1 MSHKS
6 LNISPTLIKMAK
18 EKTQVGSPINFRGM
32 MYKPIN
38 EQGVVY
44 LFGLVA
50 EDLNIRVESIQ
61 QGYPDCTAIRYL
73 GKGRWERIN
82 IEFEYNSSNF
92 IQHGHDPQNCDVI
105 VCWNDD
111 LSEEQK
117 EHLKKQGVEVIE
129 LKSEI
134 GGLENTPLED
144 PDQVEIK
151 EDEYE
156 LSYHIHSD
164 WEKTRQ
170 LFELLDK
177 KIQEINPEI
186 WRKISKSAITY
197 YSPEKVFIYMHP
209 QKQGIKMYLF
219 TNALKIDEVEVP
231 YSDALKW
238 GRVHFENIGQIDK
251 IIEVVNK
258 SHKLINQ
265 AIKDGLNTGWFAIP
279 EEPWYKKEGFKPVE
293 AENAEQETTI
303 TGSSFATPFI
313 TSSGAFVV

>member
-1 MSHKS
+1 MVKD
-6 LNISPTLIKMAK
+6 
-18 EKTQVGSPINFRGM
+18 KTEVGSPMNFRGM

-73 GKGRWERIN
+73 GKGRWGRIN

-92 IQHGHDPQNCDVI
+92 IQHGHDPKNCDVI

-111 LSEEQK
+111 LNEEQK
-117 EHLKKQGVEVIE
+117 ENLKRQGVEVIE

-134 GGLENTPLED
+134 GGLDNFPLED
-144 PDQVEIK
+144 PDKISQQ

-156 LSYHIHSD
+156 LSHHIHTD
-164 WEKTRQ
+164 WNKTKE
-170 LFELLDK
+170 LFELIDK
-177 KIQEINPEI
+177 NIQEINPDI

-209 QKQGIKMYLF
+209 HKKGIKLYIF
-219 TNALKIDEVEVP
+219 TNAEKISGVEVP
-231 YSDALKW
+231 YADALKW
-238 GRVHFENIGQIDK
+238 GRVYLKEIGDLDNIVS
-251 IIEVVNK
+251 IIKKSYNLVN
-258 SHKLINQ
+258 N
-265 AIKDGLNTGWFAIP
+265 AIKEGLNTGWFAIP
-279 EEPWYKKEGFKPVE
+279 EKNNEFIEEMKKRAEEEGE
-293 AENAEQETTI
+293 
-303 TGSSFATPFI
+303 SYSL
-313 TSSGAFVV
+313 SGASIIRQI